1 MVITGTNPGPLEYE
15 EQHCWSA
22 SFWKP
27 KRHPVGIFRASLCIA
42 SLFSKVIYSINPSN
56 HSLPNIKLHLLNSRR
71 LFLGFLPYATSW
83 KSFPRRKLKNHSAHL
98 FLFQSLRDKCLL
110 LLNFQYL
117 DENGFN
123 LSCVLFFFFLL
134 LEMGGYP
141 HYFILKRSKC
151 PYHLT
156 STCIQLVH
164 ILMMCCQ

>member
-22 SFWKP
+22 SSWRP
-27 KRHPVGIFRASLCIA
+27 KWHPVGIFRASFCVA
-42 SLFSKVIYSINPSN
+42 SLFSKVIYSVNPSN

-98 FLFQSLRDKCLL
+98 FLFQSLRDKCFL

-123 LSCVLFFFFLL
+123 VSCVLFFFFFSFWRW
-134 LEMGGYP
+134 EGIP
-141 HYFILKRSKC
+141 IISFWKEANVPTI
-151 PYHLT
+151 
-156 STCIQLVH
+156 
-164 ILMMCCQ
+164 